1 MDTYRKKRLARFSSP
16 LLGSFTYLMPAR
28 SHASRRALNEPDAR
42 EQAAEA
48 LRALVDEIRLTPA
61 PDGVLQIEL
70 AGDLAGI
77 LALTANGKKPAT
89 MSRDG
94 LASNVG
100 CGDPQPLIPN
110 FSRVQWIVSRAM
122 NSRTVAYSHVGSD
135 DAEHQAIRE
144 AFPEACGCHGVTA
157 GRIWNSPALSTASH
171 KSACVSANSAK
182 G

>member
-48 LRALVDEIRLTPA
+48 QRALVDEIRLTPA

-100 CGDPQPLIPN
+100 CGDTQPPLPN
-110 FSRVQWIVSRAM
+110 
-122 NSRTVAYSHVGSD
+122 YDH
-135 DAEHQAIRE
+135 H
-144 AFPEACGCHGVTA
+144 PLTA
-157 GRIWNSPALSTASH
+157 GGRHMRNL
-171 KSACVSANSAK
+171 C
-182 G
+182 GEL